1 MSSCPPTIK
10 CSKETQRRLK
20 KVGEM
25 GDSYEKAIIKLLE
38 KVEKNE
44 I

>member
-1 MSSCPPTIK
+1 MSSYPATIK
-10 CSKETQRRLK
+10 CSKETQSRLK

-25 GDSYEKAIIKLLE
+25 GDSYDKAIVKLLDRA
-38 KVEKNE
+38 EKNE